1 MRQSYAREW
10 LRMSPADS
18 VRFLKPLLPDKF
30 GRRERSGLKGAPRAP
45 SCLPEPPQEVS
56 FDAINFC

>member
-1 MRQSYAREW
+1 
-10 LRMSPADS
+10 MSPADS